1 SDAPVLCFDGDQAGL
16 KAAERAADL
25 VLPHLKPGKT
35 VRIAT
40 LPEGQDPD
48 DLIKAQGR
56 GAFAEVIEKARSLSD
71 MIWSFETGGLVP
83 EAPEERAALQARL
96 RERANAIQDSTV
108 RFHYAQAFDEKLK
121 AFFAPVRRGGREAY
135 QGARPAYG
143 QSGAYGFPARGT
155 PRLVVS
161 DTLRNSRL
169 LRAGVSA

>member
-1 SDAPVLCFDGDQAGL
+1 
-16 KAAERAADL
+16 AADL

-40 LPEGQDPD
+40 LPEGRDPD

-56 GAFAEVIEKARSLSD
+56 QAFADVIDKARSLSD
-71 MIWSFETGGLVP
+71 MLWSLETGGLVP

-108 RFHYAQAFDEKLK
+108 RFHYQQAFDEKLK
-121 AFFAPVRRGGREAY
+121 AFVAAVRQGRDGQRGG
-135 QGARPAYG
+135 RPAYG

-155 PRLVVS
+155 PRSVVS
-161 DTLRNSRL
+161 DTLRNARL
-169 LRAGVSA
+169 VRGVVGVDATPREATIILTLVNHP